1 MTNTGGSV
9 SRLYW
14 EQVINVN
21 VLLLLYITIIIIII
35 LVIII
40 VIVKIIVIILTVLL
54 LQLLFWWR
62 WWWWRWWWW
71 WLLFLLLSFIIIVF
85 IITII
90 GRSLLSYLTGFL
102 QLFNNS
108 YTWTFRSWSRAP
120 STKAGCASL
129 LWFQF
134 FLHLLII
141 SCWLVYPPVLSG
153 AAPNVQV
160 FAG

>member
-62 WWWWRWWWW
+62 WWW
-71 WLLFLLLSFIIIVF
+71 LLFFYYHLLLLFIVI

-108 YTWTFRSWSRAP
+108 YTWTFTSWSRAP

>member
-62 WWWWRWWWW
+62 WWW
-71 WLLFLLLSFIIIVF
+71 LLFFYYLLLLFIVI

-108 YTWTFRSWSRAP
+108 YTWTFTSWSRAP